1 MCTEE
6 PCTFVD
12 TVRPSFHS
20 NIIQINFIHSNKK
33 FSVEMT
39 HKSLWKKQENKVLE
53 ILKALKAMHTISTNI
68 CTTDK

>member
-1 MCTEE
+1 
-6 PCTFVD
+6 
-12 TVRPSFHS
+12 
-20 NIIQINFIHSNKK
+20 
-33 FSVEMT
+33 MT